1 VWQQVWQQGW
11 VPLLLLQVL
20 ADPYWGLEVG

>member
-1 VWQQVWQQGW
+1 VWQQVWQQRR

-20 ADPYWGLEVG
+20 ADPYWGLVVG